1 MSPEILGLR
10 WFRRK
15 PKATFR
21 CSLCG
26 KTAGVVEL
34 LPRGH
39 AQGLDKDSDT
49 ISIRGF
55 IGHERVVV
63 SEAGV
68 EKLRAIL
75 ERGDAA
81 KLYEFEGLWAPFWCP
96 TCAAVYCV
104 EHWTVVPQYDEG
116 FFDCSHGFC
125 PEGHRRLIED

>member
-1 MSPEILGLR
+1 MSPGIMGLR

-21 CSLCG
+21 CSLCR

-39 AQGLDKDSDT
+39 AESLSNSDT
-49 ISIRGF
+49 IRISGF
-55 IGHERVVV
+55 IGRERVVV
-63 SEAGV
+63 PEAGIAD
-68 EKLRAIL
+68 LRAIL

-81 KLYEFEGLWAPFWCP
+81 KLYELENLWAPFWCP
-96 TCAAVYCV
+96 TCAAVYCIA
-104 EHWTVVPQYDEG
+104 HWTVVPKYDEG

-125 PEGHRRLIED
+125 PKGHKRLIED